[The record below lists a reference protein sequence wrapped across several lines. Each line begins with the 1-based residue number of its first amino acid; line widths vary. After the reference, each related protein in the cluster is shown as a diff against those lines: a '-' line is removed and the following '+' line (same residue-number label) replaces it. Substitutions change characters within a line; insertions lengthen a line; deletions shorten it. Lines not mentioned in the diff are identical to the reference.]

1 MMVLCCV
8 VYYQFINYHKKKKTW
23 KKMLTLERRK
33 VDLRREKLDGD
44 FGDDGFERWNWKSS
58 LGL

>member
-1 MMVLCCV
+1 MLCCV
-8 VYYQFINYHKKKKTW
+8 LSIYQLSKEKKNW

>member
-1 MMVLCCV
+1 
-8 VYYQFINYHKKKKTW
+8 
-23 KKMLTLERRK
+23 MLTLERRK